1 MDKLYNRSQPLLIA
15 HRGAPV
21 HAPEN
26 TFASFQLALDCG
38 ADILETDLWFSKD
51 GVIICHH
58 DRTVDRVTNGSGAIL
73 EMTLDK
79 IKMLRVKRSH
89 CSQFDEDKYPNEE
102 IPTLQ
107 ELLDFVPADAGLGLE
122 LKDPLFS
129 EPERAAQLI
138 DIVRPRI
145 EAGTLM
151 LLSFDT
157 SLLWVAREVEPS
169 VWIGELSEFNPNPT
183 FGGNGVA
190 TSWLAM
196 KSNPHYIKIARQHN
210 LWVCPLDPMPEDRLS
225 WYLDIGVDAVLTDHP
240 DVTRAALARL
250 EQQQ

>member
-1 MDKLYNRSQPLLIA
+1 MLIA

-26 TFASFQLALDCG
+26 TFASFQLALDSD

-51 GVIICHH
+51 SVIVCHH
-58 DRTVDRVTNGSGAIL
+58 DRTVNRVTNGSGAIP
-73 EMTLDK
+73 EMTVDK
-79 IKMLRVKRSH
+79 IKMLSVKRSY
-89 CSQFDEDKYPNEE
+89 CGQFDKAKYPNEQ

-107 ELLDFVPADAGLGLE
+107 ELLDFVPANVGLALE
-122 LKDPLFS
+122 LKDPLFR
-129 EPERAAQLI
+129 EPERASQLI
-138 DIVRPRI
+138 DMLRPRI
-145 EAGTLM
+145 EAGTLI

-157 SLLWVAREVEPS
+157 CLLWVAREIEPS
-169 VWIGELSEFNPNPT
+169 VWIGELSGFNPNPT

-196 KSNPHYIKIARQHN
+196 KSNPNYTKIARQHN
-210 LWVCPLDPMPEDRLS
+210 LWFCPLDPMPEERLS
-225 WYLDIGVDAVLTDHP
+225 WYLDIDVDAVLTDHP

-250 EQQQ
+250 KQQQ